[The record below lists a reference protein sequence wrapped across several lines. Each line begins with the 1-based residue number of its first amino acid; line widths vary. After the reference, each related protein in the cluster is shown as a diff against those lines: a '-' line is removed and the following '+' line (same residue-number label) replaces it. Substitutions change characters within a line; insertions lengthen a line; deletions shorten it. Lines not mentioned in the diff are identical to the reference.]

1 MFIMVLPFH
10 MILQLSDGHT
20 WIDSAQLTFITI
32 PNIILVYAVFEEY
45 REWHYSALTFYISKW
60 KVGFTITFKINDLFT
75 TFGPLTI
82 VTSFT
87 TL

>member
-1 MFIMVLPFH
+1 MFLC
-10 MILQLSDGHT
+10 
-20 WIDSAQLTFITI
+20 AQLTFITI
-32 PNIILVYAVFEEY
+32 PDIILVYAVFREY
-45 REWHYSALTFYISKW
+45 PEWHYSALIFYISKG

-75 TFGPLTI
+75 TFGPLTV